1 VFRLRGKGIKQV
13 RGTGFGDLMCH
24 VFVETPVNLT
34 ARQRELLEEFESIA
48 KEDPSRHNPQAKG
61 WFDKVRDFFGG

>member
-1 VFRLRGKGIKQV
+1 
-13 RGTGFGDLMCH
+13 MCH

-48 KEDPSRHNPQAKG
+48 KQDPSRHNPQAKG